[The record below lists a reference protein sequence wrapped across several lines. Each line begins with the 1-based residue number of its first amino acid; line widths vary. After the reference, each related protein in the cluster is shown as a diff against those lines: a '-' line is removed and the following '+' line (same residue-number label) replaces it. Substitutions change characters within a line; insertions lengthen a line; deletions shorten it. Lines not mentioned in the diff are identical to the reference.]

1 MIEAWVPLSSVT
13 DAKFMFRSDAT
24 RLGDGSQQSL
34 SVRLFLGVVIQEDFS
49 EMEVL
54 IATFRPSTLE
64 NSWLATSRQKGHGRL
79 KRFLYRTVGSEVLV
93 SMNCL

>member
-1 MIEAWVPLSSVT
+1 MSSVM

-24 RLGDGSQQSL
+24 RLDGGSQQSL
-34 SVRLFLGVVIQEDFS
+34 SVRLLGVVIQEDFS

-54 IATFRPSTLE
+54 ISTFRPDTLE

-79 KRFLYRTVGSEVLV
+79 KRLFCIILWGVKF
-93 SMNCL
+93 